1 MRYAPAAVTP
11 IDKESMRQESRK
23 PEQPLYEVVRAG
35 INERLHSG
43 RWAAGDRIPTE
54 GQLAHEFGVGIG
66 TIRRAVEELVAE
78 GLLIRRA
85 RVGTTVA
92 RLTDKRA
99 FDLFFSFVD
108 AAGKPVKVSARLR
121 SFRREKAGKELAQR
135 LGLTSGA
142 PVAKV
147 ENLRLVG
154 ATPVMLDRIWIPF
167 SRFKDLTP
175 ESFTARRDSIY
186 SYYQEEYGVSVVRV
200 LEDLGA
206 CSADAGMAEAL
217 NLAAGAPLLRI
228 ERTAYTF
235 KDTPVEFR
243 LRFVAP
249 RHARY
254 RNVRGLQD

>member
-1 MRYAPAAVTP
+1 MR
-11 IDKESMRQESRK
+11 RESRK
-23 PEQPLYEVVRAG
+23 QDQPLYEVVRSG

-54 GQLAHEFGVGIG
+54 GQLAEEFGVGIG

-92 RLTDKRA
+92 RLTDTRA
-99 FDLFFSFVD
+99 FDLFFSFVGG
-108 AAGKPVKVSARLR
+108 AGQPLKVSARLR
-121 SFRREKAGKELAQR
+121 SFRREKASKELAQR
-135 LGLTSGA
+135 LGLAPGA

-147 ENLRLVG
+147 ENIRFIG
-154 ATPVMLDRIWIPF
+154 GTPVMLDRIWIPL
-167 SRFKDLTP
+167 SLFKDLTP
-175 ESFTARRDSIY
+175 ENFTARRDSIY
-186 SYYQEEYGVSVVRV
+186 SYYQEQYGVSVVRV

-206 CSADAGMAEAL
+206 CAAERGLAGVLGLEE
-217 NLAAGAPLLRI
+217 GAPLLRI

-243 LRFVAP
+243 VRFVDA

>member
-1 MRYAPAAVTP
+1 MRP
-11 IDKESMRQESRK
+11 ESRK
-23 PEQPLYEVVRAG
+23 QDQPLYEVVRAG

-54 GQLAHEFGVGIG
+54 GQLAQEFGVGIG

-85 RVGTTVA
+85 RIGTTVA
-92 RLTDKRA
+92 RLTDARA
-99 FDLFFSFVD
+99 FDMFFSFVD
-108 AAGKPVKVSARLR
+108 AAGKPVKVSAKLR
-121 SFRREKAGKELAQR
+121 SFRREKASKELAER
-135 LGLTSGA
+135 LGLAHGA
-142 PVAKV
+142 PVARV
-147 ENLRLVG
+147 ENIRLVG

-167 SRFKDLTP
+167 ARFKDLTP
-175 ESFTARRDSIY
+175 QSFSARRDSIY
-186 SYYQEEYGVSVVRV
+186 SYYQEQYGISVVRV

-206 CSADAGMAEAL
+206 CAAEGG
-217 NLAAGAPLLRI
+217 LAEVLELEQGAPLLRI

-243 LRFVAP
+243 LRFVEA